1 MLDVGCWLLDVGRAG
16 SFKTVSSPDCMESA
30 FRPSTS
36 RHWRQRP
43 FGSVAGISVPQA
55 EHFVASAITRFI
67 ILLPQEIV
75 SKVTGNFSQMRFS
88 LVATGRPAMN
98 KETRKP

>member
-1 MLDVGCWLLDVGRAG
+1 MLAVGCWILDERRAE
-16 SFKTVSSPDCMESA
+16 SFKTVSSPDCMESV

-36 RHWRQRP
+36 KHWRQRP

-55 EHFVASAITRFI
+55 EHVFASAITRFI

-75 SKVTGNFSQMRFS
+75 SKVTGNFYEM
-88 LVATGRPAMN
+88 LDAGYWMLDAG
-98 KETRKP
+98 